1 MEEADANMEE
11 ANRGN
16 LSLLPAWLYGY
27 AQYILF
33 FGVMLVIL
41 AVSKTFR
48 IVLPYVPGPIRNVG
62 NRLCLTLWP
71 FLTKIPAVRV
81 LVTCLKY
88 RRHTAIHGQSD
99 TTTLYLHL
107 PAIIPV
113 CILLYMTM
121 EDGTI
126 AVIVLAVVFVLAI
139 LAIAAYLL
147 YKGYCKRSE
156 AENRGLLEEGTQ
168 GRTKGPEV
176 IDGLCVI
183 AADQHTL
190 STIAEQ
196 VREATGGFYTVEEH
210 LVTNRKAVAELPIYN
225 RAICCVRNAERN
237 ISFNNQGAPEPDA
250 DLGFRAFDR
259 MEAYTGDKSG
269 VLLLMFDH
277 AESQDISKLHS
288 MAGITP
294 SPRLSDTA
302 QVGRFLTVYRQLS
315 RNQKEFISKWATL

>member
-1 MEEADANMEE
+1 MSYRASFRLKNTTATKTHRI
-11 ANRGN
+11 A
-16 LSLLPAWLYGY
+16 A
-27 AQYILF
+27 
-33 FGVMLVIL
+33 GVVDK
-41 AVSKTFR
+41 ASR
-48 IVLPYVPGPIRNVG
+48 IVLDLVPPEIRNSRII
-62 NRLCLTLWP
+62 RLCLALWQ
-71 FLTKIPAVRV
+71 FVTKRLAV
-81 LVTCLKY
+81 LVNQLK
-88 RRHTAIHGQSD
+88 
-99 TTTLYLHL
+99 
-107 PAIIPV
+107 
-113 CILLYMTM
+113 
-121 EDGTI
+121 
-126 AVIVLAVVFVLAI
+126 
-139 LAIAAYLL
+139 
-147 YKGYCKRSE
+147 
-156 AENRGLLEEGTQ
+156 

-237 ISFNNQGAPEPDA
+237 ISFNNQGALEPEA

-277 AESQDISKLHS
+277 AESQGISELHS